1 MGASAL
7 LALVVAAAG
16 SPPAAGENA
25 PFSLTLQGAASLGT
39 YEAAVN
45 WTLIRL
51 IRSDRLEEDAQRG
64 RRPRLEA
71 LSGSSAGSV
80 NALLAAALWCEAD
93 DEVDNLSVDRNL
105 LRDAWLAIGLDDL
118 LPGDP
123 NLYTPSDG
131 LFAASAFTPVVD
143 SVQNRVFSGKGIRFK
158 PGCRVPVGFTMTR
171 VVPQLSTVSGL
182 RVKSQQTVVPLIFEV
197 DRAGVPRLRR
207 DTGLRSTGMSADAA
221 TLADATDASGPYIPP
236 DQAIQALL
244 ASAAFPVAFGARP
257 VCECRRTCG
266 DGQREVTADQCPGPL
281 PGKPPG
287 GRTCSAYSAARGGQE
302 FKLCRS
308 NFIDGGFLDN
318 APVGLAIEQAEA
330 FSSPRTLRPLTVL
343 LIDPNIRRPREE
355 PPPAPERAVQGFSDA
370 VQMGNDLVNTAREQR
385 LAEAIVS
392 RHWNLTT
399 RTLLFR
405 TASALG
411 AYASIVSQLESGQAS
426 GGAEPADPAWRPAGQ
441 ERGPVG
447 RFIARCLRRRPLGG
461 AELEACAATV
471 RGKGGNVLTTLDA
484 GARAQG
490 ATPLSPDEVLRFA
503 EDLVSFIE
511 GLGSTARGTGLPL
524 RSTVAAGALAFLA
537 DELVPYARQVSAQTA
552 LLRMRTAC
560 LRAASAVQALA
571 AHAIEVSRPVLA
583 DALRELIA
591 PGAPSGIAEPAAQA
605 LDMLGTGS
613 STQLFSS
620 GLLSFL
626 RTALTGVPE
635 TSLPEGTRAA
645 ARRLSLLGELRP
657 RLAGLND
664 AALQLSQ
671 DAGEIQSNVRGQ
683 RRLLLATRFTPL
695 AGEMLEHFAGFM
707 DRPLRELDY
716 YTGIYEGLHG
726 MAVLL
731 CAAQDPYL
739 PSRPLPDLKT
749 DGSGEPDLS
758 SQQTQRCL
766 GAAMGKSIKYLQ
778 ILASPQAGPV
788 VRALARRELA
798 AYLGSS
804 AEGERMA
811 TTPEWIW
818 LGAPPDLRANGA
830 MGIALAVL
838 LEPVVPCT
846 ASVKEA
852 LCPKNLTF
860 EEFLERLRVAGYRP
874 ESKAM
879 EAALAGQGRWL
890 SQTLRRALDRA
901 GTIEITQASS
911 ESSSPESASTR
922 KAVNTVIGGGETVS
936 RAAERTGDVSFQID
950 PSTIPLKPL
959 ADGSYLPIVLAH
971 VVPYRMALDVVGG
984 SIALSWL
991 EPRLQLGRWFSVES
1005 TLQVIDIQFSPDVV
1019 SSTLGVR
1026 GALHLGSVGIASGP
1040 RWSLDWRGGSRF
1052 GVEFDVT
1059 LLQDRVGVS
1068 FGFRDLTGGNWNT
1081 PFVALTVADL
1091 NGMLYW
1097 LIPPAWRSGR

>member
-1 MGASAL
+1 MGPSAL
-7 LALVVAAAG
+7 LALIVAAAA
-16 SPPAAGENA
+16 SPPAAGETT

-51 IRSDRLEEDAQRG
+51 IRSNRLEEDSQRG
-64 RRPRLEA
+64 RLPRLEA

-105 LRDAWLAIGLDDL
+105 LRDAWLAIGLDEL

-123 NLYTPSDG
+123 HLYTPSDG

-143 SVQNRVFSGKGIRFK
+143 SVQSRVFSGTGLRFK

-171 VVPQLSTVSGL
+171 VVPQLRTVSGL

-197 DRAGVPRLRR
+197 DRTGVPRLRR
-207 DTGLRSTGMSADAA
+207 DTGLRSTGMAADTA
-221 TLADATDASGPYIPP
+221 TLADATDASGPYIAPG
-236 DQAIQALL
+236 QAIQALL

-257 VCECRRTCG
+257 VCECRRACG
-266 DGQREVTADQCPGPL
+266 DGQREVTPDQCPGPL
-281 PGKPPG
+281 PGKPLEG
-287 GRTCSAYSAARGGQE
+287 LTCSAYSAARGGQE

-343 LIDPNIRRPREE
+343 LVDPNIRRPREE

-399 RTLLFR
+399 RALLFR
-405 TASALG
+405 TAAAL
-411 AYASIVSQLESGQAS
+411 ATYRSIVSQLEAGPAS
-426 GGAEPADPAWRPAGQ
+426 AGAEPAAVAWRPAGQ

-447 RFIARCLRRRPLGG
+447 RLIARCLRHRPLGG
-461 AELEACAATV
+461 AELEACAATIQ
-471 RGKGGNVLTTLDA
+471 GKGGNLPAALNA

-490 ATPLSPDEVLRFA
+490 TAPLSPDEVLRLA
-503 EDLVSFIE
+503 EDLLSFIE

-524 RSTVAAGALAFLA
+524 RSTVAVGALAFLA
-537 DELVPYARQVSAQTA
+537 DELVPYAQQVGSESALQ
-552 LLRMRTAC
+552 RMRAAC
-560 LRAASAVQALA
+560 LRSASAVRTLA
-571 AHAIEVSRPVLA
+571 AHAIEVSRPSLA
-583 DALRELIA
+583 DALRELTA
-591 PGAPSGIAEPAAQA
+591 GGAPSGIAEPAAQA
-605 LDMLGTGS
+605 LATLGSGS

-620 GLLSFL
+620 GLLSSL
-626 RTALTGVPE
+626 RAALTGVPE
-635 TSLPEGTRAA
+635 TSLPEATRAA
-645 ARRLSLLGELRP
+645 TRRVLLLGELRP
-657 RLAGLND
+657 RIAVLSD

-671 DAGEIQSNVRGQ
+671 DASEIQSDVRGQ

-695 AGEMLEHFAGFM
+695 AGEKLQHFAGFM

-726 MAVLL
+726 MAVLI

-739 PSRPLPDLKT
+739 ASRPLSVLKA
-749 DGSGEPDLS
+749 DGSGEPDQS
-758 SQQTQRCL
+758 NEQTQRCL
-766 GAAMGKSIKYLQ
+766 GGAMGKSIEYLQ
-778 ILASPQAGPV
+778 ILASPKAGPV

-798 AYLGSS
+798 ASLGSS
-804 AEGERMA
+804 AEAERLA
-811 TTPEWIW
+811 ATPEWSW
-818 LGAPPDLRANGA
+818 LGAPPDLRAGGA
-830 MGIALAVL
+830 MGTALAVL
-838 LEPVVPCT
+838 LEPAVPCT
-846 ASVKEA
+846 VSAKEA
-852 LCPKNLTF
+852 LCPVDLTF
-860 EEFLERLRVAGYRP
+860 EQFLERLRVAGYRP

-879 EAALAGQGRWL
+879 RAALAGQGRWL

-901 GTIEITQASS
+901 ATVEIAQASP
-911 ESSSPESASTR
+911 ESSSTESASTR
-922 KAVNTVIGGGETVS
+922 KAMNAVIGGGETVS

-950 PSTIPLKPL
+950 PSTIPLHPL
-959 ADGSYLPIVLAH
+959 ADGSYVPIALAH
-971 VVPYRMALDVVGG
+971 LVPYRVALDVVGG

-1005 TLQVIDIQFSPDVV
+1005 TLQVIDLQFSPDVV

-1026 GALHLGSVGIASGP
+1026 GALHLGPLGIASGP
-1040 RWSLDWRGGSRF
+1040 RWSLDWGGGSHF

-1059 LLQDRVGVS
+1059 ILQDRVGVS
-1068 FGFRDLTGGNWNT
+1068 FGFRDVSGGNWNT
-1081 PFVALTVADL
+1081 PFVALTIADL
-1091 NGMLYW
+1091 NGTLYW
-1097 LIPPAWRSGR
+1097 LIPAAWRSGR

>member
-7 LALVVAAAG
+7 LALIIAAGDSPAAAG
-16 SPPAAGENA
+16 ESA

-51 IRSDRLEEDAQRG
+51 IRFNRLEEDGQRG
-64 RRPRLEA
+64 RRPHLEA

-93 DEVDNLSVDRNL
+93 DEVENLSVDRNL
-105 LRDAWLAIGLDDL
+105 LRDVWLPIGLDQL

-123 NLYTPSDG
+123 ALYTPSDG
-131 LFAASAFTPVVD
+131 LFASSAFTPVVD
-143 SVQNRVFSGKGIRFK
+143 SVQSRVFSGKGLRFK

-171 VVPQLSTVSGL
+171 VVPQLRTISGL
-182 RVKSQQTVVPLIFEV
+182 RVKSQQTVVPLVFEV
-197 DRAGVPRLRR
+197 DPTGVPRLRR
-207 DTGLRSTGMSADAA
+207 DTGLRSTGLAADTA
-221 TLADATDASGPYIPP
+221 TLADAADASGPYISPG
-236 DQAIQALL
+236 QAIQALL

-257 VCECRRTCG
+257 VCECRRACG
-266 DGQREVTADQCPGPL
+266 DGQREVTPDQCPGPL
-281 PGKPPG
+281 PGKPLG
-287 GRTCSAYSAARGGQE
+287 GLTCSAYSAARGGQE

-343 LIDPNIRRPREE
+343 LIDPSIRRPREE

-370 VQMGNDLVNTAREQR
+370 VQMGSDLVNTAREQR

-399 RTLLFR
+399 RALLFR
-405 TASALG
+405 AASALA
-411 AYASIVSQLESGQAS
+411 AYASIISQLEGGQAS
-426 GGAEPADPAWRPAGQ
+426 IGAEPAALAWRPAGQ
-441 ERGPVG
+441 ERGPLG

-471 RGKGGNVLTTLDA
+471 RGKGGNILAGLDA

-490 ATPLSPDEVLRFA
+490 ATPLSPDEVVRFA

-511 GLGSTARGTGLPL
+511 GLGSTERGTGLPL
-524 RSTVAAGALAFLA
+524 RSTVAAGALDFLA
-537 DELVPYARQVSAQTA
+537 DELVPYGLHEGAQSP
-552 LLRMRTAC
+552 LLRMRAAC
-560 LRAASAVQALA
+560 LRSASAVQGLA
-571 AHAIEVSRPVLA
+571 AHAIEASRPVLA
-583 DALRELIA
+583 DALHELIA

-605 LDMLGTGS
+605 LDMLATRS
-613 STQLFSS
+613 STQLFSG

-626 RTALTGVPE
+626 RTALAGVPE
-635 TSLPEGTRAA
+635 TSLPEPTRAA
-645 ARRLSLLGELRP
+645 ARRVALVGELRP
-657 RLAGLND
+657 RLAGLSD

-671 DAGEIQSNVRGQ
+671 DASEIQSDVRGQ

-726 MAVLL
+726 MAILI
-731 CAAQDPYL
+731 CAQQDPYL
-739 PSRPLPDLKT
+739 ASRPLPVLKA
-749 DGSGEPDLS
+749 DGSGEPDPS
-758 SQQTQRCL
+758 SEQTQRCL
-766 GAAMGKSIKYLQ
+766 GAAMGKAIEYLQ
-778 ILASPQAGPV
+778 ILASPKAGPV

-804 AEGERMA
+804 AEAERMA
-811 TTPEWIW
+811 TTPEWSW
-818 LGAPPDLRANGA
+818 LGAPPDLRAHGA

-838 LEPVVPCT
+838 LEPAVPCT
-846 ASVKEA
+846 VSVQEA
-852 LCPKNLTF
+852 LCPKYLTF

-890 SQTLRRALDRA
+890 SQTVRRALDRA
-901 GTIEITQASS
+901 ATVEIAQAAS
-911 ESSSPESASTR
+911 ESASTESASTR
-922 KAVNTVIGGGETVS
+922 KLMNAVLGGGETAS
-936 RAAERTGDVSFQID
+936 RAAERAGDVSFQLD
-950 PSTIPLKPL
+950 PSTIPLHPL
-959 ADGSYLPIVLAH
+959 ADGSYAPIVLAH
-971 VVPYRMALDVVGG
+971 LVPYRVALDVVGG

-1005 TLQVIDIQFSPDVV
+1005 TLQVIDIQFSSGVV
-1019 SSTLGVR
+1019 SSTLGAR
-1026 GALHLGSVGIASGP
+1026 GVLHLGPVGIGSGP
-1040 RWSLDWRGGSRF
+1040 RWSLAWGGGSQF
-1052 GVEFDVT
+1052 GVEFDLT

-1068 FGFRDLTGGNWNT
+1068 FGFRDLSGGNWNT
-1081 PFVALTVADL
+1081 PFVALTIADL

-1097 LIPPAWRSGR
+1097 LVPPAWRSGR